1 MPTRSRDDRLQPLS
15 AASVRFWSRF
25 PVVRCPSD
33 VTVADDFL
41 KGSNYIP
48 FYQFSSRRGVRCPHH
63 SANSQL
69 ADFIRVQCYF
79 VYF

>member
-1 MPTRSRDDRLQPLS
+1 MLIWYRLVFSNQP
-15 AASVRFWSRF
+15 
-25 PVVRCPSD
+25 
-33 VTVADDFL
+33 DDFL

-48 FYQFSSRRGVRCPHH
+48 FYQFSSRKGVRCPHH